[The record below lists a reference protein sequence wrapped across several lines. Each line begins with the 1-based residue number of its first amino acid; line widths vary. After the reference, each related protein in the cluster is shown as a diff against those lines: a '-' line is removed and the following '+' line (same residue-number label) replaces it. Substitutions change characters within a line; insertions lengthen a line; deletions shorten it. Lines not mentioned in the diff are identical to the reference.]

1 MENAVQ
7 YMHDKLV
14 CAHIALYVNS
24 LTSLSKADKA
34 RFIADIKGE
43 AARMLAACGVENAMS
58 KGADGTLNKPCFQ
71 GCEVKA
77 LLCSRAFYNYIAYVP
92 TAARA
97 SAARASTPPSRP
109 QVVAGSRVASHY
121 ANFDNKPDSEEEDVL
136 SPESVAEAA
145 ARWELDIAAV
155 TGAMQQILLVLRA
168 FDLLSQYFEHITS
181 TDYNDALAEARKAHA
196 DAAEQLARD
205 FPVARLRATRAD
217 VPMCS
222 SYDAI
227 AVHTVSKN
235 IRDHGHLLVFA
246 REDGIEK
253 KNQEAKTVSKPAVC
267 RIRHFTSYVRKGKL
281 VEFNRTWAL
290 QLAEALAVREVSV
303 FRAAAY
309 VADYVQS
316 YQG

>member
-1 MENAVQ
+1 MENAFQ

-14 CAHIALYVNS
+14 WARIELYVNS
-24 LTSLSKADKA
+24 LTGLSKADKV
-34 RFIADIKGE
+34 RLIAEIKGE
-43 AARMLAACGVENAMS
+43 AARMLAACGVDNAMS
-58 KGADGTLNKPCFQ
+58 KGADGTLDN
-71 GCEVKA
+71 
-77 LLCSRAFYNYIAYVP
+77 
-92 TAARA
+92 
-97 SAARASTPPSRP
+97 AARASTPPSRP
-109 QVVAGSRVASHY
+109 QVVAGSRVANHY
-121 ANFDNKPDSEEEDVL
+121 ANLANEPNSEEEDGL

-155 TGAMQQILLVLRA
+155 TGATQQILLVLRA

-205 FPVARLRATRAD
+205 FFAARAD

-222 SYDAI
+222 SY
-227 AVHTVSKN
+227 N

-246 REDGIEK
+246 REDGMKK
-253 KNQEAKTVSKPAVC
+253 KNQEAKKISKRAVC
-267 RIRHFTSYVRKGKL
+267 RNRRFTSYVRKGKL

-309 VADYVQS
+309 VAHYAQS
-316 YQG
+316 YQGQKLAQLLAAGAP